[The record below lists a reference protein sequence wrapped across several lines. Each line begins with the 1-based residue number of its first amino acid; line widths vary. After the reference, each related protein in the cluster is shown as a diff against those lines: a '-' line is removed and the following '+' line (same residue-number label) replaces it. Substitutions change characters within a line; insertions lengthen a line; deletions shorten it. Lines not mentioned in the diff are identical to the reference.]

1 MVTKVEFQP
10 LRPGNAFAPPFIPE
24 EHGAVKV
31 SHHDTRAANPLF
43 EMFERVLEDIEARS
57 DAAIDRVRV
66 GSLLDARL
74 RMSQPVTLVIEK
86 DEDFFVAWHEELQE
100 FGYGTDPI
108 SAVQDFRNTMAQLYW
123 QLKEDQHRLGAD
135 LLGTWERLSTLVYEA

>member
-1 MVTKVEFQP
+1 MVTKVEFQT
-10 LRPGNAFAPPFIPE
+10 LQPGNAYAPAPIPE
-24 EHGAVKV
+24 EHGVTKV
-31 SHHDTRAANPLF
+31 SHQDTRAANPLLGLI
-43 EMFERVLEDIEARS
+43 ETVLEEIETKS
-57 DAAIDRVRV
+57 DSNDSVHI
-66 GSLLDARL
+66 GSLLDTRL

-86 DEDFFVAWHEELQE
+86 DKDFFVAWHEELQE

-135 LLGTWERLSTLVYEA
+135 LFEAWKMLSTLVYEA